1 MFVSKAGEAFNANP
15 IFVFDKTVEAAIQVA
30 KEQHDAYEMSQG
42 RKEDGEAILPE
53 GWVEVHSHIR
63 PGLIRYM
70 DINSGKT
77 SYTRPTEASLQ
88 KQKDREYER
97 E

>member
-42 RKEDGEAILPE
+42 RKEDG
-53 GWVEVHSHIR
+53 VEKEDCRFAVQR
-63 PGLIRYM
+63 ARR
-70 DINSGKT
+70 
-77 SYTRPTEASLQ
+77 SY
-88 KQKDREYER
+88 
-97 E
+97 

>member
-53 GWVEVHSHIR
+53 GWVEVHSNIR

-88 KQKDREYER
+88 KQKDRER
-97 E
+97 S